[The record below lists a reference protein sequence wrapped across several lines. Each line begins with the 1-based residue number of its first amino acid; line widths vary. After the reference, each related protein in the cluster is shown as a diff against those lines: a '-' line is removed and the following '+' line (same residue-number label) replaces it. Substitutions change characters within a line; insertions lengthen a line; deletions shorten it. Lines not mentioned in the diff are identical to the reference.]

1 MRLLDGFL
9 RSMRN
14 SDQTTNGLCWPIGR
28 DLTRR
33 GSWPV
38 NFTIIFEIST
48 FFLNRI
54 WTMLKKSSFRILPT
68 CSPSFTYVRKSFEC
82 FLNDPAAIHLEGQLQ
97 DLMSYALNNLSF
109 LFIRSKFQ
117 KFLDHIISENINN
130 KLVWVMN
137 YFVENKL
144 TISCWAS
151 FQLLL
156 NKTATML
163 VLSRLLE
170 SILHENVG
178 KTSGEFPY
186 KSSNILR
193 TVPCEN
199 SNIWLTNS
207 RSWGFCSRL
216 FRKSSKSRDRPVIP
230 SKLPIDRVGA
240 DGNDNEP
247 ELNRPESP
255 P

>member
-1 MRLLDGFL
+1 MVFV
-9 RSMRN
+9 
-14 SDQTTNGLCWPIGR
+14 DQSEDGR

-33 GSWPV
+33 GSWLV

-48 FFLNRI
+48 TFFSEPYLNCI
-54 WTMLKKSSFRILPT
+54 YAKEIILQNFT
-68 CSPSFTYVRKSFEC
+68 NVFFTYVRKSFEC

-170 SILHENVG
+170 SILHENVS

-186 KSSNILR
+186 KSSNILLNR
-193 TVPCEN
+193 SLWKFKHMINQFAELRILQ
-199 SNIWLTNS
+199 SIISEIFQKS
-207 RSWGFCSRL
+207 RSSSDSVETAHWSGWRG
-216 FRKSSKSRDRPVIP
+216 RKR
-230 SKLPIDRVGA
+230 
-240 DGNDNEP
+240 
-247 ELNRPESP
+247 
-255 P
+255 

>member
-1 MRLLDGFL
+1 MRTKRQMVFV
-9 RSMRN
+9 
-14 SDQTTNGLCWPIGR
+14 DQSEDGR

-54 WTMLKKSSFRILPT
+54 WTMLKKSFFRILPT

-186 KSSNILR
+186 KSSNILLNR
-193 TVPCEN
+193 SLWKFKHMINQFAELRILQ
-199 SNIWLTNS
+199 SIISEIFQKS
-207 RSWGFCSRL
+207 RSSSDSVETAHWSGWRG
-216 FRKSSKSRDRPVIP
+216 RKR
-230 SKLPIDRVGA
+230 
-240 DGNDNEP
+240 
-247 ELNRPESP
+247 
-255 P
+255 